1 MREAF
6 FSCFLSVNVM
16 ISCWVLNIVRVKFH
30 SFGLPQSLSLGYV
43 DLNSL
48 LSSLNVMISC
58 YVLALWVLNMRVKFH
73 SLGLPQSLS
82 LEMEIRIY
90 LLLPVKR
97 VTFEAMFTLMRR

>member
-48 LSSLNVMISC
+48 LSLNVMISC

-90 LLLPVKR
+90 LLLPVNR
-97 VTFEAMFTLMRR
+97 ATFEAIFTLMRR